1 SPPLL
6 GALLAGMSLV
16 GGVVTVAGGVH
27 QVRTTPDALQGRVN
41 SALQLTGSGA
51 NALGALAGG
60 VLLDSLGAARTA
72 ALLGA
77 AMGVLALLA
86 AASALTRLLA
96 SEEQQASQ
104 EQQQEPVREQEQE
117 GERTS

>member
-1 SPPLL
+1 
-6 GALLAGMSLV
+6 V
-16 GGVVTVAGGVH
+16 GGAVNVAGGVH

-41 SALQLTGSGA
+41 SALQLAGSGA

-77 AMGVLALLA
+77 AMGVLALVA

-96 SEEQQASQ
+96 VEEQQTSQEQQTPQ